1 MWYNKSMRYTTKGD
15 SMSLDE
21 TFSIFKELGFKKF
34 YGYPKPYRKTVATKL
49 LYLYKTG
56 VITRTQW
63 QRARFFNVT
72 LKIL

>member
-1 MWYNKSMRYTTKGD
+1 
-15 SMSLDE
+15 MSLDE
-21 TFSIFKELGFKKF
+21 TFPIFKELGFKKF

-63 QRARFFNVT
+63 QRARFF
-72 LKIL
+72 